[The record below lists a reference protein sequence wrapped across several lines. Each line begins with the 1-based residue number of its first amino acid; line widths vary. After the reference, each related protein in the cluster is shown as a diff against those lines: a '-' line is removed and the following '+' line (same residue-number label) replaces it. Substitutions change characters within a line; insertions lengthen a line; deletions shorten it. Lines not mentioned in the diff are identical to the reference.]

1 MHGAKT
7 DAVVGVIRRV
17 PLLGRLAPKRK
28 PTRLSPPIAPPPD
41 SALDG
46 MPDIVGK
53 LDGVADDSNALLE
66 AVVESVVATGL
77 CAARQSTTTATEV
90 PVAMTSCCPLA
101 VTSWASVSP
110 G

>member
-1 MHGAKT
+1 MARAMQALFFIAARAAALQRAAAPPARSAVRLHGAKT

-53 LDGVADDSNALLE
+53 LDGVA
-66 AVVESVVATGL
+66 
-77 CAARQSTTTATEV
+77 R
-90 PVAMTSCCPLA
+90 P
-101 VTSWASVSP
+101 
-110 G
+110 